1 MKGWLVNTGMYKGT
15 EIILVSDF
23 VILSARSQWIEK
35 VMKQSNSDP
44 RVFYLIKLPFSVS
57 VK

>member
-35 VMKQSNSDP
+35 VMK
-44 RVFYLIKLPFSVS
+44 
-57 VK
+57 